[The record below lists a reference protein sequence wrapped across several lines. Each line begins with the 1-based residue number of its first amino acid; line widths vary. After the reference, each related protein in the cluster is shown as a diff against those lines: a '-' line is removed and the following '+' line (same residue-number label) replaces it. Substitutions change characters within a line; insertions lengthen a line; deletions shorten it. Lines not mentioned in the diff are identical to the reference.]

1 MAGLFPNGKP
11 LFARAQT
18 GYVIVMSTAPAPA
31 IPRALFVYA
40 LLYGGLVCIA
50 GVLGTKL
57 ASLGT
62 WPVVGPLAVESGI
75 FAFLILVVLSSAV
88 AELYGRDTANR
99 LVRVGFIPL
108 IVSMLLIQFVI
119 HVVPPASFW
128 DKQAA
133 FEDILGQSSRMMLAG
148 IIAYGTSQTLN
159 VYIFSRIAA
168 REGSALWLRALV
180 ASFLSQIVDTLLF
193 ITIAF
198 YGVFPIGGILGG
210 QIIAKLTLSVI
221 MVPPLIYLFVALGRR
236 LDSRA

>member
-1 MAGLFPNGKP
+1 
-11 LFARAQT
+11 
-18 GYVIVMSTAPAPA
+18 MSTQPAPA
-31 IPRALFVYA
+31 IPRALFIYS
-40 LLYGGLVCIA
+40 LLYGGLVCTA

-62 WPVVGPLAVESGI
+62 WPVIGSLAVESGI
-75 FAFLILVVLSSAV
+75 FAFLVLVVLGSAV
-88 AELYGRDTANR
+88 AERYGRDVANR

-148 IIAYGTSQTLN
+148 LIAYGVSQTLN
-159 VYIFSRIAA
+159 VYIFSRIATK
-168 REGSALWLRALV
+168 EGGALWLRALV

-198 YGVFPIGGILGG
+198 YGVFPIAGILGG
-210 QIIAKLTLSVI
+210 QIIAKLTLSVV
-221 MVPPLIYLFVALGRR
+221 MVPPLIYLFVGLGRR
-236 LDSRA
+236 LDARA

>member
-1 MAGLFPNGKP
+1 MNS
-11 LFARAQT
+11 Q
-18 GYVIVMSTAPAPA
+18 PAPA
-31 IPRALFVYA
+31 VPRALFIYA
-40 LLYGGLVCIA
+40 LLYGGLVCTA

-75 FAFLILVVLSSAV
+75 FAFLILVVLGSSV

-99 LVRVGFIPL
+99 LVRFGFIPL
-108 IVSMLLIQFVI
+108 IVSMLLIQLVI
-119 HVVPPASFW
+119 HVVPPAPFW

-148 IIAYGTSQTLN
+148 LIAYGVSQTLN
-159 VYIFSRIAA
+159 VYIFSRLTLK
-168 REGSALWLRALV
+168 EGRGLWLRALV

-198 YGVFPIGGILGG
+198 YGVFPIWGILGG
-210 QIIAKLTLSVI
+210 QIVAKLTLSIV
-221 MVPPLIYLFVALGRR
+221 MVPPLIYLFVWLGRR
-236 LDSRA
+236 LDERA

>member
-1 MAGLFPNGKP
+1 
-11 LFARAQT
+11 
-18 GYVIVMSTAPAPA
+18 MSTSAAPASAPA
-31 IPRALFVYA
+31 IPRALFIYA
-40 LLYGGLVCIA
+40 LLYGGLVCTA

-62 WPVVGPLAVESGI
+62 WPVIGSLAVESGI

-88 AELYGRDTANR
+88 AELYGRDIANR
-99 LVRVGFIPL
+99 LVRFGFVPL

-128 DKQAA
+128 DKQPE
-133 FEDILGQSSRMMLAG
+133 FEVILGQSSRMMFAG

-168 REGSALWLRALV
+168 KEGSALWLRALI

-198 YGVFPIGGILGG
+198 YGVFPIAGIMGG

-221 MVPPLIYLFVALGRR
+221 MVPPLIYLFVTLGRR
-236 LDSRA
+236 LDAQD

>member
-1 MAGLFPNGKP
+1 
-11 LFARAQT
+11 
-18 GYVIVMSTAPAPA
+18 MSTAPAPTPPA
-31 IPRALFVYA
+31 IPRALFAYA

-75 FAFLILVVLSSAV
+75 FAFLILVVLSSAI
-88 AELYGRDTANR
+88 AELYGRETANR

-108 IVSMLLIQFVI
+108 IVAMVLIQFVI
-119 HVVPPASFW
+119 HVPPASFW

-133 FEDILGQSSRMMLAG
+133 FEAILGQSSRMMLAG
-148 IIAYGTSQTLN
+148 LIAYGISQTLN
-159 VYIFSRIAA
+159 VYIFSRIATKQ
-168 REGSALWLRALV
+168 GSALWLRALI

-198 YGVFPIGGILGG
+198 YGVFPIAGILEG
-210 QIIAKLTLSVI
+210 QIIAKLTLSVV
-221 MVPPLIYLFVALGRR
+221 MVPPLIYLFVGLGRR
-236 LDSRA
+236 LDRAA

>member
-1 MAGLFPNGKP
+1 
-11 LFARAQT
+11 
-18 GYVIVMSTAPAPA
+18 MSTQPAPA
-31 IPRALFVYA
+31 IPRALFTYA
-40 LLYGGLVCIA
+40 LLYGGLVCTA

-62 WPVVGPLAVESGI
+62 WPVLGSLAVESGI
-75 FAFLILVVLSSAV
+75 FAFLILVVLASAV
-88 AELYGRDTANR
+88 AELYGRDMANR

-148 IIAYGTSQTLN
+148 LIAYGVSQTLN
-159 VYIFSRIAA
+159 VYIFSRIATK
-168 REGSALWLRALV
+168 EGGALWLRALV

-210 QIIAKLTLSVI
+210 QIIAKLTLSVV
-221 MVPPLIYLFVALGRR
+221 MVPPLIYLFVGLGRR
-236 LDSRA
+236 LDAKA

>member
-1 MAGLFPNGKP
+1 
-11 LFARAQT
+11 
-18 GYVIVMSTAPAPA
+18 MSTETAAGPAPA
-31 IPRALFVYA
+31 IPRALFIYA
-40 LLYGGLVCIA
+40 LLYGGLVCTA

-62 WPVVGPLAVESGI
+62 WPVVGSLAVESGI

-88 AELYGRDTANR
+88 AELYGRDMANR
-99 LVRVGFIPL
+99 LVRFGFVPL

-119 HVVPPASFW
+119 HIVPPAVFW
-128 DKQAA
+128 DKQPE
-133 FEDILGQSSRMMLAG
+133 FEVILGQSSRMMFAG

-168 REGSALWLRALV
+168 KQGSALWLRALV

-198 YGVFPIGGILGG
+198 YGVFPIADILEG

-221 MVPPLIYLFVALGRR
+221 MVPPFVYLFVALGRR
-236 LDSRA
+236 LDAQG

>member
-1 MAGLFPNGKP
+1 
-11 LFARAQT
+11 
-18 GYVIVMSTAPAPA
+18 MSTQPAPTL
-31 IPRALFVYA
+31 PRSLFIFS

-62 WPVVGPLAVESGI
+62 WPMLGSLAVEAGI

-88 AELYGRDTANR
+88 AELHGRDMANQ
-99 LVRVGFIPL
+99 LVRFGFIPL
-108 IVSMLLIQFVI
+108 IISMLLIQFVI
-119 HVVPPASFW
+119 HVPPASFW
-128 DKQAA
+128 DKQGA
-133 FEDILGQSSRMMLAG
+133 FEEILGQSSRMMLAG
-148 IIAYGTSQTLN
+148 LIAYGISQTLN
-159 VYIFSRIAA
+159 VYIFSRLTTKKGA
-168 REGSALWLRALV
+168 ALWLRALV

-198 YGVFPIGGILGG
+198 YGVFPIQGILEG

-236 LDSRA
+236 LDSRS

>member
-1 MAGLFPNGKP
+1 
-11 LFARAQT
+11 
-18 GYVIVMSTAPAPA
+18 MSIAPAPA
-31 IPRALFVYA
+31 IPRALFIYS

-57 ASLGT
+57 TSLGT
-62 WPVVGPLAVESGI
+62 WPVIGTLAVESGI
-75 FAFLILVVLSSAV
+75 FAFLVLVVLSSAV

-99 LVRVGFIPL
+99 LVRFGFIPL

-133 FEDILGQSSRMMLAG
+133 FQDILGQSSRMMLAG
-148 IIAYGTSQTLN
+148 LIAYGVSQTLN
-159 VYIFSRIAA
+159 VYIFSRL
-168 REGSALWLRALV
+168 RSKEGGALWLRALV

-198 YGVFPIGGILGG
+198 YGVFPIQGILGG

-221 MVPPLIYLFVALGRR
+221 MVPPLIYLFVGLGRR
-236 LDSRA
+236 LDAR

>member
-1 MAGLFPNGKP
+1 M
-11 LFARAQT
+11 QT
-18 GYVIVMSTAPAPA
+18 ETPPPA
-31 IPRALFVYA
+31 IPRALFVYS

-62 WPVVGPLAVESGI
+62 WPVVGALAVESGI
-75 FAFLILVVLSSAV
+75 FAFLVLVVLSSAV
-88 AELYGRDTANR
+88 AELYGRDMANR
-99 LVRVGFIPL
+99 LVRFGFIPL

-119 HVVPPASFW
+119 RIVPPASFW

-133 FEDILGQSSRMMLAG
+133 FQDILGQSSRMMLAG
-148 IIAYGTSQTLN
+148 LIAYGVSQTLN
-159 VYIFSRIAA
+159 VFIFSRIRAK
-168 REGSALWLRALV
+168 EGGALWLRALV

-210 QIIAKLTLSVI
+210 QIIAKLTLSVV
-221 MVPPLIYLFVALGRR
+221 MVPPLIYLFVGLGRR
-236 LDSRA
+236 LDARA

>member
-1 MAGLFPNGKP
+1 
-11 LFARAQT
+11 
-18 GYVIVMSTAPAPA
+18 MSTAPAPA
-31 IPRALFVYA
+31 IPRALFVYS

-62 WPVVGPLAVESGI
+62 WPVIGSLAVESGI
-75 FAFLILVVLSSAV
+75 FAFLVLVVLSSAV
-88 AELYGRDTANR
+88 AELYGRDMANR
-99 LVRVGFIPL
+99 LVRFGFIPL

-133 FEDILGQSSRMMLAG
+133 FEEILGQSSRMMLAG
-148 IIAYGTSQTLN
+148 LIAYGISQTLN
-159 VYIFSRIAA
+159 VYIFSRLTTK
-168 REGSALWLRALV
+168 EGGGLWFRALV

-198 YGVFPIGGILGG
+198 YGVFPIQGILGG

-236 LDSRA
+236 LDARA